1 MKYFCIHA
9 ALGSEARELSIN
21 EKQTAEFAAGNINDD
36 PVNLDGRK
44 NTTCNGYKCC
54 IVT

>member
-9 ALGSEARELSIN
+9 ALGSEARKLSIN
-21 EKQTAEFAAGNINDD
+21 EKQIAEFAADNINDD
-36 PVNLDGRK
+36 PANLDGRK
-44 NTTCNGYKCC
+44 NTSCNGHKCC